1 MNHLIAD
8 RVWIRFGA
16 AAVLAAALVL
26 THIAQ
31 AANNTAVPGGVYAWS
46 VPENAQNIRFEDRP
60 VLVANST
67 ALVGIPI
74 KRPLGTATLTFL
86 QQGQLRTHAFEI
98 VDKRYT
104 EQRITLKNQEM
115 VTPNPAQ
122 LARIREESTRQ
133 RAIYARVSAPVDL
146 NAGFTLPLTGR
157 TTSLF
162 GHRRFFNDQPRSP
175 HSGLDIA
182 APTGTPVTA
191 PGPAT
196 VALVDDLY
204 YNGKTVFL
212 DHGQGLI
219 TMYCHLSSQ
228 TVTPGEL
235 VEQNQQIG
243 LVGATG
249 RVTGPHLHWSV
260 SLNGYRIDPI
270 SFRSALADAVGIEP
284 DSLGR

>member
-1 MNHLIAD
+1 MNNSIA
-8 RVWIRFGA
+8 RRLWIYLRGA
-16 AAVLAAALVL
+16 IALTAALVS
-26 THIAQ
+26 IANIAH
-31 AANNTAVPGGVYAWS
+31 AAGATAVPGGVYAWP
-46 VPENAQNIRFEDRP
+46 VPENSRNVRFNGHP
-60 VLVANST
+60 VLIAGDT

-74 KRPLGTATLTFL
+74 QQSLGNATLTFM
-86 QQGQLRTHAFEI
+86 QQGQELTHTFEI

-115 VTPNPAQ
+115 VTPNPQQ
-122 LARIREESTRQ
+122 LERIRAEGKRQ
-133 RAIYARVSAPVDL
+133 RAIYAQVSKAIDL
-146 NAGFTLPLTGR
+146 SAGFTMPLQGR

-182 APTGTPVTA
+182 APTGTPITA
-191 PGPAT
+191 PAPGT

-219 TMYCHLSSQ
+219 TMYCHLSEQS
-228 TVTPGEL
+228 VTTGQ
-235 VEQNQQIG
+235 VVKQNQQIG

-249 RVTGPHLHWSV
+249 RVTGPHLHL
-260 SLNGYRIDPI
+260 SLIHI
-270 SFRSALADAVGIEP
+270 SEP
-284 DSLGR
+284 TRPY

>member
-1 MNHLIAD
+1 MNNSVAPRLWNHLH
-8 RVWIRFGA
+8 R
-16 AAVLAAALVL
+16 AVVLTAALVGIMS
-26 THIAQ
+26 IAH
-31 AANNTAVPGGVYAWS
+31 ATNKTAVPGGVYAWA
-46 VPENAQNIRFEDRP
+46 VPENSENVRFAGRP
-60 VLVANST
+60 VFIAGDT

-74 KRPLGTATLTFL
+74 QQNLGNATLTFM
-86 QQGQLRTHAFEI
+86 QQGQGRTHTFEI

-115 VTPNPAQ
+115 VTPNPQQ
-122 LARIREESTRQ
+122 LERIRAESKRQ
-133 RAIYARVSAPVDL
+133 RAIYTRVSKAIDL
-146 NAGFTLPLTGR
+146 SAGFTMPLQGR

-182 APTGTPVTA
+182 APTGTPITA
-191 PGPAT
+191 PAPGT

-219 TMYCHLSSQ
+219 TMYCHLSEQS
-228 TVTPGEL
+228 VTTGQ
-235 VEQNQQIG
+235 VVKQNQQIG

-260 SLNGYRIDPI
+260 SLNGYRIDPLT
-270 SFRSALADAVGIEP
+270 FRSALADAVGLQP
-284 DSLGR
+284 

>member
-1 MNHLIAD
+1 MNNSIARRLWIHLRGAIA
-8 RVWIRFGA
+8 
-16 AAVLAAALVL
+16 LTAALVS
-26 THIAQ
+26 IANIAH
-31 AANNTAVPGGVYAWS
+31 AAGATAVPGGVYAWP
-46 VPENAQNIRFEDRP
+46 VPENSRNVLFNGHP
-60 VLVANST
+60 VLIAGDT

-74 KRPLGTATLTFL
+74 QQSLGNATLTFM
-86 QQGQLRTHAFEI
+86 QQGQELTHTFEI

-115 VTPNPAQ
+115 VTPNPQQ
-122 LARIREESTRQ
+122 LERIRAEGKRQ
-133 RAIYARVSAPVDL
+133 RAIYAQVSKAIDL
-146 NAGFTLPLTGR
+146 SAGFTMPLQGR

-182 APTGTPVTA
+182 APTGTPITA
-191 PGPAT
+191 PAPGT

-219 TMYCHLSSQ
+219 TMYCHLSEQS
-228 TVTPGEL
+228 VTTGQV

-249 RVTGPHLHWSV
+249 RATGPHLHWSV
-260 SLNGYRIDPI
+260 SLNGYRIDPLT
-270 SFRSALADAVGIEP
+270 FRSALTDAVGLQP
-284 DSLGR
+284 

>member
-1 MNHLIAD
+1 MNNSIAPRLWIHLRGAIA
-8 RVWIRFGA
+8 
-16 AAVLAAALVL
+16 LTAALVA
-26 THIAQ
+26 IANIAH
-31 AANNTAVPGGVYAWS
+31 AAGATAVPGGVYAWP
-46 VPENAQNIRFEDRP
+46 VPENSENVRFNGHP
-60 VLVANST
+60 VLVARDT

-74 KRPLGTATLTFL
+74 QQSLGNATLTFM
-86 QQGQLRTHAFEI
+86 QQGQELTHTFEI

-115 VTPNPAQ
+115 VTPNPQQ
-122 LARIREESTRQ
+122 LERIRAEGKRQ
-133 RAIYARVSAPVDL
+133 RAIYAQVSKAIDL
-146 NAGFTLPLTGR
+146 SAGFTMPLQGR

-182 APTGTPVTA
+182 APTGTPITA
-191 PGPAT
+191 PAPGT

-219 TMYCHLSSQ
+219 TMYCHLSEQS
-228 TVTPGEL
+228 VTTGQV

-260 SLNGYRIDPI
+260 SLNGYRIDPLT
-270 SFRSALADAVGIEP
+270 FRSALADAVGLQP
-284 DSLGR
+284 

>member
-1 MNHLIAD
+1 MNNSIA
-8 RVWIRFGA
+8 RRLWIYLRGA
-16 AAVLAAALVL
+16 IALTAALVS
-26 THIAQ
+26 IANIAH
-31 AANNTAVPGGVYAWS
+31 AAGATAVPGGVYAWP
-46 VPENAQNIRFEDRP
+46 VPENSRNVRFNGHP
-60 VLVANST
+60 VLIAGGT

-74 KRPLGTATLTFL
+74 QQSLGNATLTFM
-86 QQGQLRTHAFEI
+86 QQGQELTHTFEI

-115 VTPNPAQ
+115 VTPNPQQ
-122 LARIREESTRQ
+122 LERIRAEGKRQ
-133 RAIYARVSAPVDL
+133 RAIYAQVSKAIDL
-146 NAGFTLPLTGR
+146 SAGFTMPLQGR

-182 APTGTPVTA
+182 APTGTPITA
-191 PGPAT
+191 PAPGT

-219 TMYCHLSSQ
+219 TMYCHLSEQS
-228 TVTPGEL
+228 VTTGQV

-260 SLNGYRIDPI
+260 SLNGYRIDPLT
-270 SFRSALADAVGIEP
+270 FRSALADAVGLQP
-284 DSLGR
+284 

>member
-1 MNHLIAD
+1 MNNSIVRRLWIYLRGAIA
-8 RVWIRFGA
+8 
-16 AAVLAAALVL
+16 LTAALVS
-26 THIAQ
+26 IANIVH
-31 AANNTAVPGGVYAWS
+31 AAGATAVPGGVYAWP
-46 VPENAQNIRFEDRP
+46 VPENSRNVRFNGHP
-60 VLVANST
+60 VLIAGDT

-74 KRPLGTATLTFL
+74 EQSLGNATLTFM
-86 QQGQLRTHAFEI
+86 QQGQELTHTFEI

-115 VTPNPAQ
+115 VTPNPQQ
-122 LARIREESTRQ
+122 LERIRAEGKRQ
-133 RAIYARVSAPVDL
+133 RAIYAQVSKAIDL
-146 NAGFTLPLTGR
+146 SAGFTMPLQGR

-182 APTGTPVTA
+182 APTGTPITA
-191 PGPAT
+191 PAPGT

-219 TMYCHLSSQ
+219 TMYCHLSEQS
-228 TVTPGEL
+228 VTTGQV

-260 SLNGYRIDPI
+260 SLNGYRIDPLT
-270 SFRSALADAVGIEP
+270 FRSALADAVGLQP
-284 DSLGR
+284 

>member
-1 MNHLIAD
+1 MNNSIAP
-8 RVWIRFGA
+8 RLWTNLRGTIA
-16 AAVLAAALVL
+16 LTAALVS
-26 THIAQ
+26 IANIAH
-31 AANNTAVPGGVYAWS
+31 AASATAVPGGVYAWL
-46 VPENAQNIRFEDRP
+46 VPENSENVRFNGHP
-60 VLVANST
+60 VLIAGDT

-74 KRPLGTATLTFL
+74 QQSLGNTTLTFM
-86 QQGQLRTHAFEI
+86 QQGQELTHTFEI

-115 VTPNPAQ
+115 VTPNPQQ
-122 LARIREESTRQ
+122 LERIRAEGKRQ
-133 RAIYARVSAPVDL
+133 RAIYAQVSKAIDL
-146 NAGFTLPLTGR
+146 SAGFTMPLQGR

-182 APTGTPVTA
+182 APTGTPITA
-191 PGPAT
+191 PAPGT

-219 TMYCHLSSQ
+219 TMYCHLSDQ
-228 TVTPGEL
+228 TVTTGQV

-260 SLNGYRIDPI
+260 SLNGYRIDPLT
-270 SFRSALADAVGIEP
+270 FRSALADAVGLQP
-284 DSLGR
+284 

>member
-1 MNHLIAD
+1 MNNSIARRLWIHLRGAIA
-8 RVWIRFGA
+8 
-16 AAVLAAALVL
+16 LTAALVS
-26 THIAQ
+26 IANIAH
-31 AANNTAVPGGVYAWS
+31 AAGATAVPGGVYAWP
-46 VPENAQNIRFEDRP
+46 VPENSRNVRFNGHP
-60 VLVANST
+60 VLIAGDT

-74 KRPLGTATLTFL
+74 QQSLGNATLTFM
-86 QQGQLRTHAFEI
+86 QQGQELTHTFEI

-115 VTPNPAQ
+115 VTPNPQQ
-122 LARIREESTRQ
+122 LERIRAEGKRQ
-133 RAIYARVSAPVDL
+133 RAIYAQVSKAIDL
-146 NAGFTLPLTGR
+146 SAGFTMPLQGR

-182 APTGTPVTA
+182 APTGTPITA
-191 PGPAT
+191 PAPGT

-219 TMYCHLSSQ
+219 TMYCHLSEQS
-228 TVTPGEL
+228 VTTGQV

-249 RVTGPHLHWSV
+249 RATGPHLHWSV
-260 SLNGYRIDPI
+260 SLNGYRIDPLT
-270 SFRSALADAVGIEP
+270 FRSALADAVGLQP
-284 DSLGR
+284 

>member
-1 MNHLIAD
+1 MNNSIARRLWIHLRGAIA
-8 RVWIRFGA
+8 
-16 AAVLAAALVL
+16 LTAALVS
-26 THIAQ
+26 IANIAH
-31 AANNTAVPGGVYAWS
+31 AAGATAVPGGVYAWP
-46 VPENAQNIRFEDRP
+46 VPENSRNVLFNGHP
-60 VLVANST
+60 VLIAGGT

-74 KRPLGTATLTFL
+74 QQSLGNATLTFM
-86 QQGQLRTHAFEI
+86 QQGQELTHTFEI

-115 VTPNPAQ
+115 VTPNPQQ
-122 LARIREESTRQ
+122 LERIRAEGKRQ
-133 RAIYARVSAPVDL
+133 RAIYAQVSKAIDL
-146 NAGFTLPLTGR
+146 SAGFTMPLQGR

-182 APTGTPVTA
+182 APTGTPITA
-191 PGPAT
+191 PAPGT

-219 TMYCHLSSQ
+219 TMYCHLSEQS
-228 TVTPGEL
+228 VTTGQV

-249 RVTGPHLHWSV
+249 RATGPHLHWSV
-260 SLNGYRIDPI
+260 SLNGYRIDPLT
-270 SFRSALADAVGIEP
+270 FRSALTDAVGLQP
-284 DSLGR
+284 

>member
-1 MNHLIAD
+1 MNNSIA
-8 RVWIRFGA
+8 RRLWIYLRGA
-16 AAVLAAALVL
+16 IALTAALVS
-26 THIAQ
+26 IANIAH
-31 AANNTAVPGGVYAWS
+31 AAGATAVPGGVYAWP
-46 VPENAQNIRFEDRP
+46 VPENSRNVRFNGHP
-60 VLVANST
+60 VLIAGDT

-74 KRPLGTATLTFL
+74 QQSLGNATLTFM
-86 QQGQLRTHAFEI
+86 QQGQELTHTFEI

-115 VTPNPAQ
+115 VTPNPQQ
-122 LARIREESTRQ
+122 LERIRAEGKRQ
-133 RAIYARVSAPVDL
+133 RAIYAQVSKAIDL
-146 NAGFTLPLTGR
+146 SAGFTMPLQGR

-182 APTGTPVTA
+182 APTGTPITA
-191 PGPAT
+191 PAPGT

-219 TMYCHLSSQ
+219 TMYCHLSEQS
-228 TVTPGEL
+228 VTTGQV

-260 SLNGYRIDPI
+260 SLNGYRIDPLT
-270 SFRSALADAVGIEP
+270 FRSALADAVGLQP
-284 DSLGR
+284 

>member
-1 MNHLIAD
+1 MNNSIVRRLWIYLRGAIA
-8 RVWIRFGA
+8 
-16 AAVLAAALVL
+16 LTAALVS
-26 THIAQ
+26 IANIAH
-31 AANNTAVPGGVYAWS
+31 AAGATAVPGGVYAWP
-46 VPENAQNIRFEDRP
+46 VPENSRNVRFNGHP
-60 VLVANST
+60 VLIAGDT

-74 KRPLGTATLTFL
+74 QQSLGNATLTFT
-86 QQGQLRTHAFEI
+86 QQGQELTHTFEI
-98 VDKRYT
+98 VEKRYT

-115 VTPNPAQ
+115 VTPNPQQ
-122 LARIREESTRQ
+122 LERIRAEGKRQ
-133 RAIYARVSAPVDL
+133 RAIYAQVSKAIDL
-146 NAGFTLPLTGR
+146 SAGFTMPLQGR

-182 APTGTPVTA
+182 APTGTPITA
-191 PGPAT
+191 PAPGT

-219 TMYCHLSSQ
+219 TMYCHLSEQS
-228 TVTPGEL
+228 VTAGQV

-260 SLNGYRIDPI
+260 SLNGYRIDPLT
-270 SFRSALADAVGIEP
+270 FRSALADAVGLQP
-284 DSLGR
+284 